1 MANGCSS
8 SIGKTTR
15 LCGHARRWRYER
27 RLIVSVP
34 SEWNG
39 ADVAIL
45 EAELRCDFSELLPPG
60 TVIMVIREPSRVFV
74 RHRPEPLGTAAL
86 RQMPPAT
93 KAVN

>member
-1 MANGCSS
+1 MSDGDDTVKLGLAKLQLRPGD
-8 SIGKTTR
+8 
-15 LCGHARRWRYER
+15 L
-27 RLIVSVP
+27 LIVSVP